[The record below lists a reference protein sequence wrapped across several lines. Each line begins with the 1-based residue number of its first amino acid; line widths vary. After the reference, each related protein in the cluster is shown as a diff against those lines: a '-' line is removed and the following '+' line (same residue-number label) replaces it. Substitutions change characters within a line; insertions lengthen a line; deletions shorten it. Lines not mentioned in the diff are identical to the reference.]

1 MKVITDCEQG
11 SERWHQLRLGSI
23 GGSSISSVVAGGQ
36 GKTRKSLLY
45 RKAGE
50 ILSETA
56 YESYSNAHMERGL
69 EQESDARVA
78 YEWEMDCNVEQ
89 VALIQ
94 SDQPFKH
101 DSPDG
106 LVGLDGRIEIKCVIP
121 SVHIET
127 IISDKIPAAYRKQ
140 IQWGLFIDERDWCDF
155 VSYSP
160 LVKDRPT
167 WIKRAYRDDKV
178 IKELNDGADK
188 FITELLMIVE
198 RIKNEKGRTD
208 RQ

>member
-1 MKVITDCEQG
+1 MKIITDCEQG
-11 SERWHQLRLGSI
+11 SQEWFDLRLGSI

-36 GKTRKSLLY
+36 GKTRTALLY

-50 ILSETA
+50 LLSGST

-69 EQESDARVA
+69 EQEPDARAA
-78 YEWEMDCNVEQ
+78 YEWETDVE
-89 VALIQ
+89 VGRAALFQ
-94 SDQPFKH
+94 SDEPFKH
-101 DSPDG
+101 YSPDG
-106 LVGLDGRIEIKCVIP
+106 VISPGIIEIKCVIP

-140 IQWGLFIDERDWCDF
+140 IQWGLHICLCEWCDF

-160 LVKDRPT
+160 LVKDRPI
-167 WIKRAYRDDKV
+167 WIKRTGRDEKL
-178 IKELNDGADK
+178 IKELDEGADK

-198 RIKNEKGRTD
+198 RIKNGK
-208 RQ
+208 